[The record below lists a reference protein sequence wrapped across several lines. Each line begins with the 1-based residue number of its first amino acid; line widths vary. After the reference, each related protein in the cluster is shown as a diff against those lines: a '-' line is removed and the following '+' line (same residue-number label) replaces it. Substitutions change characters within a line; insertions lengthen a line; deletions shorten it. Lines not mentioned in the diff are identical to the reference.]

1 MMQFVV
7 FEGINEGIN
16 EGISQRKQ
24 LAGLIVRFLLTV
36 VPSYQ
41 VSFACVD
48 FSIKNICLRIKST
61 VARFNTVDMQ
71 TIRVIITKKKILI
84 LIAQIDGRRMTQT
97 TFLVHSLANWHLEH
111 QEHINSHSGNLK
123 RIYVISSLLRI

>member
-7 FEGINEGIN
+7 FEGINDN
-16 EGISQRKQ
+16 HEGISQRKQ
-24 LAGLIVRFLLTV
+24 LAGLIVRFLLSV

-48 FSIKNICLRIKST
+48 FSIKNICLRNKST

-71 TIRVIITKKKILI
+71 TIRVITKK
-84 LIAQIDGRRMTQT
+84 
-97 TFLVHSLANWHLEH
+97 
-111 QEHINSHSGNLK
+111 NSHSYCTDWWQTYDPNNLPCTFPCK
-123 RIYVISSLLRI
+123 LASWTPRAHQQP

>member
-7 FEGINEGIN
+7 FEGINDN
-16 EGISQRKQ
+16 HEGISQRKQ
-24 LAGLIVRFLLTV
+24 LAGLIVRFLLSV

-48 FSIKNICLRIKST
+48 FSIKNICLRNKST
-61 VARFNTVDMQ
+61 VSILLTCKQ
-71 TIRVIITKKKILI
+71 IGLLQKKILI

>member
-1 MMQFVV
+1 MQFVV

-24 LAGLIVRFLLTV
+24 LAGLIVRFLLSV

-48 FSIKNICLRIKST
+48 FSIKNICLRNKST

-71 TIRVIITKKKILI
+71 TIRVITKKKFS
-84 LIAQIDGRRMTQT
+84 
-97 TFLVHSLANWHLEH
+97 FLLHRLMADV
-111 QEHINSHSGNLK
+111 
-123 RIYVISSLLRI
+123 